1 MSRVN
6 QALNRA
12 EREGVNAAGGRCNPS
27 NSIFLPEAIP
37 PSTAEQRPL
46 DKVESVAFKHW
57 SDSHVVV
64 DNPRHRAA
72 AESFRLLRYR
82 LEKLRERQPI
92 GSILIASAV
101 PKEGKTFVAVNLASA
116 LALTS
121 PRVLLIDADLRRP
134 AAHTALGLPAFA
146 GLSEALQNKIDV
158 GAAYHRVEPLGFYLL
173 AAGQPPANP
182 VELLQGVGMRNLLNE
197 ATSSFDW
204 VILDSPP
211 LLPFADGHCLA
222 FLCNAVLMVARERTT
237 KTEELQEVLSS
248 LKAAHVIGTIL
259 NEAQSRNEEKY
270 YFGYGQTDSAKS
282 AAPDA
287 PRTVA
292 ARSLT
297 VPR

>member
-1 MSRVN
+1 VSRVN

-12 EREGVNAAGGRCNPS
+12 EREGVGAAAGMQPVELD
-27 NSIFLPEAIP
+27 FLPEAIP
-37 PSTAEQRPL
+37 PSAAEKRPL
-46 DKVESVAFKHW
+46 DSAESVVFKPW

-64 DNPRHRAA
+64 GNSRHRAA

-82 LEKLRERQPI
+82 LEKLRERQAI
-92 GSILIASAV
+92 GSILISSAV
-101 PKEGKTFVAVNLASA
+101 PKEGKTFVAINLASA

-134 AAHTALGLPAFA
+134 SVHTALGLPAFA
-146 GLSEALQNKIDV
+146 GLSEALQNKLDI
-158 GAAYHRVEPLGFYLL
+158 GAAYRHVDPLGFYFL
-173 AAGQPPANP
+173 AAGQTPANP
-182 VELLQGVGMRNLLNE
+182 VELLQGTGMRNLLNE

-204 VILDSPP
+204 VIVDSPP

-222 FLCNAVLMVARERTT
+222 FLCNAVLMIARERTT
-237 KTEELQEVLSS
+237 KTEELQEALSS

-259 NEAQSRNEEKY
+259 NEAQSRTEEKY
-270 YFGYGQTDSAKS
+270 YLGYGQTDSAKS
-282 AAPDA
+282 ATPEA